1 MKKILNIIFAL
12 CISFPAFA
20 ADTMDTTTFKGKVST
35 PDKYQSGAP
44 GIQVTA
50 IDADSNPITG
60 YSTTTDEKGYFTLQ
74 NLPSNATGVR
84 LEKDLYATTDITDF
98 ADTCKRTGN
107 TCEKDSFLQIK
118 HQDLSGSIQ
127 FENGQT
133 ISNGSVT
140 ATGSDNSFA
149 GTTINNGTYTI
160 AKANLKNKNKLQ
172 VEINNQIV
180 KTVQFDFNPNMT
192 SLPTIVIPTIDKT
205 SQPGSN
211 TESANADQTITIS
224 GTVTDE
230 QQKPAES
237 ANIVA
242 LNAQKTAIQQGVST
256 LGTSTDA
263 SGHFTLALTS
273 DAKYLQISYVGYT
286 KQTIPIDVS
295 NTTNYNIQL
304 SPDETT
310 LNTGVTISA
319 TYDCTD
325 EELQKQDPKAKTGK
339 LKTENNIT
347 YCYIDTCIDNFI
359 PNDDHTKC
367 VASTRKCTTDE
378 LQKIPHATEGEVTG
392 DGTCYATKCEYGYNP
407 QDGACVGTSGDCNP
421 MPQNATKAHSEYNA
435 TTDSH
440 TCIVDECEEGFTRTP
455 DKLACA
461 KKTLSKEDAEKQIAE
476 LQQNADAMKEK
487 EQSTENKLLGAASM
501 GAMGIGGMQALS
513 ALSEQSADAAA
524 EQDMTAY
531 LATFRC
537 DYGQGQNIHG
547 GDTDIILPGGNELIS
562 LYTEYIQ
569 LASDLKTRKE
579 SLGMSPGIESEML
592 LDKADTG
599 LYDDVGTGIT
609 TGTFASLARALSDPN
624 SADAA
629 LWAQQQADTAS
640 KLKTGLITAGAGAV
654 IGVAGNIAI
663 NKNAP
668 KENSEQILASYE
680 SLKKLEYEISQLPD
694 QTAGATC
701 PAGTTGTV
709 PNCNST
715 NTEIEYNANT
725 NKTEVASDKYDTK
738 TQNNR
743 IDTTEL
749 EKITTFTSV
758 DSIIS
763 TLANTDAENKNDENI
778 VYLSTRNL
786 FKLNEYTL
794 VSTSKTII
802 ATFANQILSTN
813 KDNPTY
819 CLIVTGNTDKTGN
832 DRINQPLSEKRAQA
846 VTSQLRLFGIPEA
859 NILSKGAGSQNCTT
873 DFRNKK
879 GCKNNKNCEAC
890 RNVTIEYKPSP
901 CTSWTS

>member
-1 MKKILNIIFAL
+1 MKKILNIIFTL
-12 CISFPAFA
+12 CISFPTF
-20 ADTMDTTTFKGKVST
+20 ADTIKGT
-35 PDKYQSGAP
+35 
-44 GIQVTA
+44 
-50 IDADSNPITG
+50 ITG
-60 YSTTTDEKGYFTLQ
+60 NHSPL
-74 NLPSNATGVR
+74 SNATIVALNQQR
-84 LEKDLYATTDITDF
+84 QNFTPIASATTDNQGNFSLTIPK
-98 ADTCKRTGN
+98 DTKY
-107 TCEKDSFLQIK
+107 LQFSANNYI
-118 HQDLSGSIQ
+118 
-127 FENGQT
+127 
-133 ISNGSVT
+133 T
-140 ATGSDNSFA
+140 ATQEYSG
-149 GTTINNGTYTI
+149 
-160 AKANLKNKNKLQ
+160 
-172 VEINNQIV
+172 
-180 KTVQFDFNPNMT
+180 
-192 SLPTIVIPTIDKT
+192 IPTYKINLASST
-205 SQPGSN
+205 QNTTNTNPP

-230 QQKPAES
+230 QNIPIQN

-242 LNAQKTAIQQGVST
+242 LNDSGNALPIGCATDEQGNFTCIKIPINTQKLRVSYGNAQKDIDINKS
-256 LGTSTDA
+256 
-263 SGHFTLALTS
+263 
-273 DAKYLQISYVGYT
+273 
-286 KQTIPIDVS
+286 QTYYDIKL
-295 NTTNYNIQL
+295 NTTVELEPVNVTGTPISITDKEDKPVATGIDTSKLKIEY
-304 SPDETT
+304 PDYE
-310 LNTGVTISA
+310 
-319 TYDCTD
+319 CTD
-325 EELQKQDPKAKTGK
+325 NKPANA
-339 LKTENNIT
+339 LKVHYDTE
-347 YCYIDTCIDNFI
+347 
-359 PNDDHTKC
+359 
-367 VASTRKCTTDE
+367 
-378 LQKIPHATEGEVTG
+378 
-392 DGTCYATKCEYGYNP
+392 
-407 QDGACVGTSGDCNP
+407 SG
-421 MPQNATKAHSEYNA
+421 
-435 TTDSH
+435 

-487 EQSTENKLLGAASM
+487 EQSTANKLLGAASM

-654 IGVAGNIAI
+654 IGVVGNIAI

-694 QTAGATC
+694 QTASATC
-701 PAGTTGTV
+701 PTGTTGTV
-709 PNCNST
+709 PNCKPT
-715 NTEIEYNANT
+715 KTGIEYNSNT
-725 NKTEVASDKYDTK
+725 NQTEVASDKDDSQS
-738 TQNNR
+738 QNKR
-743 IDTTEL
+743 IDATEL
-749 EKITTFTSV
+749 EQITTVTSV

-763 TLANTDAENKNDENI
+763 TIANTDAENKNDENTI
-778 VYLSTRNL
+778 SLSARNL

-794 VSTSKTII
+794 VPTSKTII
-802 ATFANQILSTN
+802 ATFATNMLSTN
-813 KDNPTY
+813 KDNTEY

-832 DRINQPLSEKRAQA
+832 DRINQPLSEKRAKA
-846 VTSQLRLFGIPEA
+846 VTAQLSLFGIPEA
-859 NILSKGAGSQNCTT
+859 NILSKGAGSQNCT
-873 DFRNKK
+873 DAFRKE
-879 GCKNNKNCEAC
+879 KNCNGNNCEAC
-890 RNVTIEYKPSP
+890 RNVTIEYEPSS
-901 CTSWTS
+901 CAALSAK